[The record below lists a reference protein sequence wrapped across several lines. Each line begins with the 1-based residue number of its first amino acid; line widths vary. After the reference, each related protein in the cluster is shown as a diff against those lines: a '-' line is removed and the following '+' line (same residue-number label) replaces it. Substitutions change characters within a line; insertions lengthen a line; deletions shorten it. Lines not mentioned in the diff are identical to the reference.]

1 MSTHLVFFI
10 KHFNLLTRW
19 PSHLVAP
26 SYGYFSS
33 SFATTL
39 LEQNEVFFFYLLFI
53 LLLLFLFY
61 LIIHHH
67 LKRVKQKPMTRPI
80 RDAGVDFLKCL
91 DGTGILYN
99 DITVNINKLSHNQFV
114 FLAQYSISF
123 ISWLSYYSNYF
134 LSILITDLM
143 RRRRKR
149 CEIIN

>member
-1 MSTHLVFFI
+1 MAFTSCSSILRF
-10 KHFNLLTRW
+10 L
-19 PSHLVAP
+19 
-26 SYGYFSS
+26 FSS

-53 LLLLFLFY
+53 LFNSLLFDYSSFKASETTTDDETNSGCGS
-61 LIIHHH
+61 IS
-67 LKRVKQKPMTRPI
+67 
-80 RDAGVDFLKCL
+80 FLKCL